1 MIKKTLLFVY
11 DFPHAKSV
19 SFLRKCKESDIKIDV
34 IVAASYKKIKKT
46 ERLYNFHMYNS
57 TSDHPKDLA
66 KKYKIPYFNL
76 DHNCLDVKKIII
88 DNKINFGII
97 AGARILS
104 QEIIKLFS
112 FGILNIHPGLLPQ
125 NRGLD
130 CILWAINK
138 NKKIGISAH
147 LINDKIDA
155 GRLVLNKVIVPK
167 KNDNIFDLYKKVF
180 QAQINFLPK
189 AYNEIN
195 LDKKYK
201 ILSTGDYNTYMPV
214 NTQENTLNN
223 LKSYIANYSKISFDE

>member
-19 SFLRKCKESDIKIDV
+19 RFLRKLKESDIKIDV

-46 ERLYNFHMYNS
+46 KRLYDFHKYNS
-57 TSDHPKDLA
+57 TSDHPKDIA
-66 KKYKIPYFNL
+66 KKFKTPYFNL
-76 DHNCLDVKKIII
+76 DHNSSEVKKIII
-88 DNKINFGII
+88 DYKINFGII

-112 FGILNIHPGLLPQ
+112 YGILNIHPGLLPQ

-130 CILWAINK
+130 SILWAIKK
-138 NKKIGISAH
+138 NYKIGISAH

-155 GRLVLNKVIVPK
+155 GRLVLNQLVVPE
-167 KNDNIFDLYKKVF
+167 KNDNIFDIYKKVF
-180 QAQINFLPK
+180 ETQINILPI

-195 LDKKYK
+195 LNKTYE
-201 ILSTGDYNTYMPV
+201 ILKTLDYNTYMTV
-214 NTQENTLNN
+214 TTQENTLNN

>member
-1 MIKKTLLFVY
+1 MKKKTLLFVY

-19 SFLRKCKESDIKIDV
+19 SFLRKCKESDIIIDV

-46 ERLYNFHMYNS
+46 KRLYDFHMYNS
-57 TSDHPKDLA
+57 TSVHPKDLA
-66 KKYKIPYFNL
+66 KKYKIPYFNFN
-76 DHNCLDVKKIII
+76 HNSIDVKKIII

-104 QEIIKLFS
+104 PEIIKLFS
-112 FGILNIHPGLLPQ
+112 YGILNIHPGLLPQ

-130 CILWAINK
+130 SILWSIKK
-138 NKKIGISAH
+138 NNKIGISAH
-147 LINDKIDA
+147 LINHKIDA
-155 GRLVLNKVIVPK
+155 GRLVLNQVIVPK
-167 KNDNIFDLYKKVF
+167 KNDNIFDIYKKVF
-180 QAQINFLPK
+180 EAQINFLPK

-201 ILSTGDYNTYMPV
+201 ILTTVGYNTYMPLII
-214 NTQENTLNN
+214 QENTLNN

>member
-19 SFLRKCKESDIKIDV
+19 RFIRKLKESDIKIDV

-46 ERLYNFHMYNS
+46 KRLYDFHKYNS
-57 TSDHPKDLA
+57 TSVHPKDIS
-66 KKYKIPYFNL
+66 KKFKIPYFNL
-76 DHNCLDVKKIII
+76 DHNSSEVKKIII
-88 DNKINFGII
+88 DYKINFGII

-112 FGILNIHPGLLPQ
+112 YGILNIHPGLLPQ

-130 CILWAINK
+130 SILWAIKK
-138 NKKIGISAH
+138 NYKIGISAH

-155 GRLVLNKVIVPK
+155 GRLVLNQVVVPE
-167 KNDNIFDLYKKVF
+167 KNDNIFDIYKKVF
-180 QAQINFLPK
+180 ETQINILPI

-195 LDKKYK
+195 LNKTYE
-201 ILSTGDYNTYMPV
+201 ILKTLNYNTYMTV
-214 NTQENTLNN
+214 TTQENTLNN

>member
-19 SFLRKCKESDIKIDV
+19 RFLRKLKESDIKIDV
-34 IVAASYKKIKKT
+34 IIAASYKTIKKT
-46 ERLYNFHMYNS
+46 KRLYDFHKYNS
-57 TSDHPKDLA
+57 TSVHPKDLA

-76 DHNCLDVKKIII
+76 DHNSIDVKKIKI

-104 QEIIKLFS
+104 LELIKLFS
-112 FGILNIHPGLLPQ
+112 YGILNIHPGLLPQ

-130 CILWAINK
+130 SILWAIKK
-138 NKKIGISAH
+138 NNKIGISAH

-155 GRLVLNKVIVPK
+155 GRLVLNQVIIPE

-180 QAQINFLPK
+180 EAQINILPK

-195 LDKKYK
+195 LDKKYN
-201 ILSTGDYNTYMPV
+201 ILTTVGYNTYMPL
-214 NTQENTLNN
+214 TIQENTLNN
-223 LKSYIANYSKISFDE
+223 LKYYIANYSKISFDE

>member
-19 SFLRKCKESDIKIDV
+19 SFIRKCKESNIIIDV

-46 ERLYNFHMYNS
+46 KRLYDFHMYNS
-57 TSDHPKDLA
+57 TSVHPKDLA

-76 DHNCLDVKKIII
+76 DHNSIDVEKIII

-97 AGARILS
+97 AGSRILS
-104 QEIIKLFS
+104 QKIIKLFS

-130 CILWAINK
+130 SILWAIRK
-138 NKKIGISAH
+138 NNKIGISAH
-147 LINDKIDA
+147 LINDKIDS
-155 GRLVLNKVIVPK
+155 GRLVLSKVIFPK

-180 QAQINFLPK
+180 DAQINFLPK
-189 AYNEIN
+189 AYNKIN
-195 LDKKYK
+195 LDQNYK
-201 ILSTGDYNTYMPV
+201 ILSAGVYNTYMPLV
-214 NTQENTLNN
+214 IQENTLNN

>member
-19 SFLRKCKESDIKIDV
+19 RFLRKLKESDIKIDV
-34 IVAASYKKIKKT
+34 IVSASYKTIKKT
-46 ERLYNFHMYNS
+46 KRLYDFHKYNS

-66 KKYKIPYFNL
+66 KKFKIPYFNL
-76 DHNCLDVKKIII
+76 DHNSSEVKKIII
-88 DNKINFGII
+88 DYKINFGII

-112 FGILNIHPGLLPQ
+112 YGILNIHPGLLPQ

-130 CILWAINK
+130 SILWAIKK
-138 NKKIGISAH
+138 NYKIGISAH

-155 GRLVLNKVIVPK
+155 GRLILNQVVVPK
-167 KNDNIFDLYKKVF
+167 KNDNIFDIYKKVF
-180 QAQINFLPK
+180 EAQINILPI

-195 LDKKYK
+195 LNKTYE
-201 ILSTGDYNTYMPV
+201 ILKTLDYNSYMTV
-214 NTQENTLNN
+214 TTQENTLNN